1 MFCVGINKKMYKN
14 SGKLHKCALNQYSI
28 YSLCHGLSSL
38 LLPRPT
44 QMPPSFAF
52 NQWVHTHAH
61 CHQSQCLLV
70 YKSNKTG
77 KVYSIATIIFSLP
90 LILDNQIPC
99 VCVCITFSSVS
110 WIKFYLLSQLT
121 QRKMSFYL
129 ILLLTMCV

>member
-28 YSLCHGLSSL
+28 VYVTDSHRSYFHVLHKCLPPLLSINEFTHTHTVTNHNVYLSTSQTRQGKYIQLLLSSFHY
-38 LLPRPT
+38 
-44 QMPPSFAF
+44 PSFWITKF
-52 NQWVHTHAH
+52 H
-61 CHQSQCLLV
+61 
-70 YKSNKTG
+70 
-77 KVYSIATIIFSLP
+77 
-90 LILDNQIPC
+90 
-99 VCVCITFSSVS
+99 VCVCIITFSSVS